1 MWGRG
6 IYFAVNASYS
16 GGGYEFNLPDGSKL
30 LIVARVLVGD
40 ASTCQGQ
47 NTKSLT
53 RPPAKLD
60 KTLYDSVTGSTG
72 GSQVYIIYDNLQ
84 AYPEYLI
91 NYS

>member
-40 ASTCQGQ
+40 ASTC
-47 NTKSLT
+47 
-53 RPPAKLD
+53 
-60 KTLYDSVTGSTG
+60 
-72 GSQVYIIYDNLQ
+72 
-84 AYPEYLI
+84 
-91 NYS
+91 